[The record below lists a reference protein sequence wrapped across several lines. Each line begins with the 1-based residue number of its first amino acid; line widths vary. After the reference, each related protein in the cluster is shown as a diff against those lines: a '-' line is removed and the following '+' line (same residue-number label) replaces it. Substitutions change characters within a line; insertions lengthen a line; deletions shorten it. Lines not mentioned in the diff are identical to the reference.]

1 MYKIT
6 GEERTMITDRQIKLV
21 IGSLLH
27 DIGKVVYRSG
37 DGRNHSQSGYE
48 YLKTEAKIFDQ
59 NILNCVRFH
68 HGKNLRTA
76 QVADDD
82 LSYLTYYAD
91 NIAAFTDRR
100 EAEEGEGGFDKT
112 VPLDSV
118 FNILNGNHEKK
129 HYAMQVLDPH
139 AGINYPTD
147 QPVSMDEHFYKTVIQ
162 NITECLRGI
171 ELDEKYLNSLLSV
184 LEANLSYIPSS
195 TSKKELTDISLYDHI
210 KMTAAIAACTEQYL
224 EEKQERNY
232 KKLLFENAK
241 QSYEE
246 KMFLL
251 YSMDIS
257 GIQNFIYTVG
267 ESGVLKGL
275 RARSFY
281 LEIMMEHVVDEL
293 LEKLALSRAGGRA
306 CVTVEKV
313 GINLADARIPD
324 NAGEQPADEPL
335 QADGPTAYFATIPV
349 NAMVQ
354 NVREH
359 GLPCHVSFTAG
370 TYVCNCVMYNVLHL
384 CATKYPNIRAGFIH
398 VPFACEQVVGKAS
411 TMASMPLETIAK
423 SLEYCIEAVVTNKE
437 EVKEAMG
444 TTH

>member
-1 MYKIT
+1 
-6 GEERTMITDRQIKLV
+6 MITDRQIKLV

-48 YLKTEAKIFDQ
+48 YLRTEAKISDQ

-100 EAEEGEGGFDKT
+100 EAEDGENGFDKT

-129 HYAMQVLDPH
+129 HYAMQVLDPN

-147 QPVSMDEHFYKTVIQ
+147 HPVSMDEHFYKTVIQ

-195 TSKKELTDISLYDHI
+195 TSKKELTDISLYDHV
-210 KMTAAIAACTEQYL
+210 KMTAAIAACTEQFL
-224 EEKQERNY
+224 EEKQEKTTESICLKMRSNHM
-232 KKLLFENAK
+232 KKRCFYCIPWIFPVFRILF
-241 QSYEE
+241 
-246 KMFLL
+246 
-251 YSMDIS
+251 I
-257 GIQNFIYTVG
+257 
-267 ESGVLKGL
+267 
-275 RARSFY
+275 RW
-281 LEIMMEHVVDEL
+281 
-293 LEKLALSRAGGRA
+293 
-306 CVTVEKV
+306 EKV
-313 GINLADARIPD
+313 
-324 NAGEQPADEPL
+324 E
-335 QADGPTAYFATIPV
+335 
-349 NAMVQ
+349 
-354 NVREH
+354 
-359 GLPCHVSFTAG
+359 C
-370 TYVCNCVMYNVLHL
+370 
-384 CATKYPNIRAGFIH
+384 
-398 VPFACEQVVGKAS
+398 
-411 TMASMPLETIAK
+411 
-423 SLEYCIEAVVTNKE
+423 
-437 EVKEAMG
+437 
-444 TTH
+444 